1 MDRAPRGSSISN
13 AQNPN
18 QWSHKIQQKIIVYLS
33 SSPHQEYILAWP
45 TITPVNIEMYGN
57 AVLPPTQKAVNRDL
71 DMWKDDLSSVLGNSE

>member
-1 MDRAPRGSSISN
+1 MHRTPTSGHTRSN
-13 AQNPN
+13 
-18 QWSHKIQQKIIVYLS
+18 KKIIVYLLS
-33 SSPHQEYILAWP
+33 SQHQEYILAWP